1 MVATGA
7 VGPVAGVPAA
17 AGAAGFGMAQ
27 VGFGSTYLS
36 TAAPMMSDATSATI
50 SLAVPETM
58 AARPGSRFL
67 RTQNTAVREVCKFH
81 GYAPNTPRWLEAKP
95 PRELADAP
103 TSLNRVDINIKVL
116 RSSEM

>member
-36 TAAPMMSDATSATI
+36 TAAPMMSDATSATS

-58 AARPGSRFL
+58 CCQAWESLPVERQL
-67 RTQNTAVREVCKFH
+67 R
-81 GYAPNTPRWLEAKP
+81 NTPYPKFA
-95 PRELADAP
+95 
-103 TSLNRVDINIKVL
+103 S
-116 RSSEM
+116 